1 MTKLNKLIE
10 NDGFIYCIKTNLKYA
25 NKEIVKI
32 GKTKFGNKNS
42 KREVE
47 NHIMQRYGTYYPDCS
62 ILHLQR
68 VGDHHRAEKMIFKLL
83 NGHHV
88 KKEFF
93 YHSDKNINF
102 AFEKITQKYPNV
114 DVFLNKKTVKDL
126 TKINVIRREEE
137 EREEEENVNN

>member
-1 MTKLNKLIE
+1 MSKLNKLIE

-25 NKEIVKI
+25 DKDIVKI
-32 GKTKFGNKNS
+32 GKTKFGNKKS

-47 NHIMQRYGTYYPDCS
+47 NHIMQRYGTYYPDCN

-83 NGHHV
+83 KRHHV

-93 YHSDKNINF
+93 YYYDKNINF
-102 AFEKITQKYPNV
+102 AFKKIIQKYPNV
-114 DVFLNKKTVKDL
+114 DVFLNKKNVKDL

-137 EREEEENVNN
+137 EVNN